1 MSGSADITVALTDA
15 LDGIAE
21 WAIILKPDGTIVWS
35 NRAFREFAGAGE
47 YPKALTNL
55 RQVFPTDFDEM
66 MADIHDVIASG
77 EVRTVIQKTVLG
89 DAGERK
95 VIRFTIIA
103 HKDVS
108 GAVTDIIVCGLDM
121 TDQMEMEQ
129 FKKDAYT
136 QIEKNIEQFAVLGDH
151 IRNPLAAIIGLS
163 DLLDDKTTGGKIH
176 NLAKEIDDII
186 TRIDK
191 GWIDSEKVRLIIRK
205 YYDIGAA
212 GTHELVARAIHDEY
226 IEQQKRSGATPE
238 SNPSMRP
245 WNELPHRLKDSNLR
259 QADNIWKTLHMIH
272 CAIGFSVASR
282 EPPFEFTGSELEFL
296 AERAHE
302 QWVDER
308 VKKGWAYGK
317 VRDDLQKIHDCIVPW
332 DRLPEEQ
339 RDKDRNAARTLPVIL
354 AKVNLK
360 IIRLDKDNT
369 NNLTTHS
376 TRL

>member
-47 YPKALTNL
+47 FSDAFTNL
-55 RQVFPTDFDEM
+55 RQIFPTDFDEL
-66 MADIHDVIASG
+66 MADIHEVIASG
-77 EVRTVIQKTVLG
+77 DERAVIQKLLQ
-89 DAGERK
+89 AFNSEK
-95 VIRFTIIA
+95 KIIRLTTIA
-103 HKDVS
+103 HQDAS
-108 GAVTDIIVCGLDM
+108 GAVKDIIVCGLDI
-121 TDQMEMEQ
+121 TEQMEMEQ

-163 DLLDDKTTGGKIH
+163 DLMDDKTTGGKIH
-176 NLAKEIDDII
+176 TLAKEIDDII

-212 GTHELVARAIHDEY
+212 GTHELAARAIHDEY
-226 IEQQKRSGATPE
+226 IEQQKISGATPE

-259 QADNIWKTLHMIH
+259 QAGNIWKTLHMIH

-282 EPPFEFTGSELEFL
+282 EPPFEFTRSELEFL

-308 VKKGWAYGK
+308 IKKGWAYGK
-317 VRDDLQKIHDCIVPW
+317 VRNDLQKIHDCIVPW
-332 DRLPEEQ
+332 DKLPEEQ

-369 NNLTTHS
+369 NNLTAHI